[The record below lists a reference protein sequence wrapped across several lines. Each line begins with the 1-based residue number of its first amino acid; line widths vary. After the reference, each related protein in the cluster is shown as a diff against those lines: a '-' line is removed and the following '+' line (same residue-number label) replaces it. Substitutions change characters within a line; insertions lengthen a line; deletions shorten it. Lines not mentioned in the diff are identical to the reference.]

1 MSASRVP
8 VISGASRKRPRR
20 LIRARRQ
27 LRAGLAQLLCGLAG
41 LALGFALPQV
51 PIGPTVDGANLT
63 EPLFTLGLG
72 VVGVV
77 SIVFALLFGVVQ
89 WAATSFS
96 PRLNLFREDP
106 LVWRTFAFAVGVFVY
121 SVTAGLVSASA
132 GRTSVAVPITAVLA
146 VLVAF
151 GMIRALQTRAFLSLQ
166 LAHVLSALTSRGRA
180 VLADVYPPRVTDTV
194 GRRAPPPAHRTVRR
208 TVTWASSP
216 GVVQQL

>member
-1 MSASRVP
+1 MPGSNR
-8 VISGASRKRPRR
+8 RRPSRR

-77 SIVFALLFGVVQ
+77 SIIFALLFGVVQ

-96 PRLNLFREDP
+96 PRLNLFARTHW
-106 LVWRTFAFAVGVFVY
+106 WRTFAFAVGVFVY

-146 VLVAF
+146 VLVAV
-151 GMIRALQTRAFLSLQ
+151 GMIRALQTRAFLSFGQ
-166 LAHVLSALTSRGRA
+166 RPVE
-180 VLADVYPPRVTDTV
+180 
-194 GRRAPPPAHRTVRR
+194 
-208 TVTWASSP
+208 W
-216 GVVQQL
+216 